1 MPVYLPEPPITLAD
15 RHNIEPLNEDD
26 TREVLRQVFE
36 GLGFLHA
43 NDILHGGLYPGNI
56 RIEESG
62 FWSIKLSD
70 IGLNPYVD
78 LENSNERGLYAS
90 NQGRVRGPGPV
101 IDTWSAGVVG
111 LRLLSPGGLPAR
123 SLRQRQSEWAQRVAK
138 RAVDFHA
145 AERPGPDGKKEAAHF
160 LTRVLKYEFSER
172 LTAAECLQDSW
183 LKPPQMLVTR
193 DYVDD
198 PHSPY
203 LFVPDSPRSYVSP
216 YRAGFGDEEAEDEG
230 GSGEDTETEEPRT
243 SASKGKQ
250 PQTSHRTSITPSSDP
265 HRQRSAT
272 PQSVQ
277 YPGYPPTES
286 RHTTLE
292 PSESISNQ
300 GSRHSS
306 AGPGSAISSNRAWGD
321 LGPSSPYSRSVGHP
335 TGTGPSDH
343 SSRQSSTDRAGTSP
357 YPEGISDT
365 PRWSPLA
372 SPRVDTRAM
381 EQSPPRR
388 GGQSESSGS
397 SGSGGSTPHF

>member
-1 MPVYLPEPPITLAD
+1 MLG
-15 RHNIEPLNEDD
+15 
-26 TREVLRQVFE
+26 QVFE

-43 NDILHGGLYPGNI
+43 NDIFHGGLYPGNI

-90 NQGRVRGPGPV
+90 NQGRARGTGPV

-138 RAVDFHA
+138 EAVDFHA

-183 LKPPQMLVTR
+183 LQHWRLPVAYDLE
-193 DYVDD
+193 DD
-198 PHSPY
+198 PHDPSYY
-203 LFVPDSPRSYVSP
+203 LPDSPRSVDNFN
-216 YRAGFGDEEAEDEG
+216 RAGFVDEE

-306 AGPGSAISSNRAWGD
+306 AGPGSAIPSNRAWD
-321 LGPSSPYSRSVGHP
+321 DFGPSSPYSRSVGHP
-335 TGTGPSDH
+335 IGTGPSDH

-357 YPEGISDT
+357 YPEGTSDT